1 MQYCSFG
8 VDVSAEG
15 EHSSAR
21 APSLSVVVPCY
32 NEEQVLV
39 ELHRR
44 LTLACRASVG
54 SDYEIVLINDGSRD
68 RSLAV
73 MHQLADRDRHV
84 IAVNLA
90 RNFGHE
96 LATTAGLA
104 FARGLRVLLIDADL
118 QDPPELLPQMMALLD
133 AGSDVVYGQ
142 RRRRDGETRFKTVTA
157 TAFYRLLQR
166 LADVEIPPDTGDFRL
181 MTRRAVDVLNRM
193 PEQHRFIRGMVSWI
207 GLRQTPLLYDRDPRF
222 AGETKYRPIKL
233 LSLAV
238 DAITGFSTIPLR
250 IASLLGLAMGA
261 ISLAML
267 VYTLGSWLLGV
278 AVTGWTSLSTILLI
292 VSSVQLF
299 VLGIFGEY
307 LGRMY
312 MQGKQRPL
320 FIVESI
326 YAAARTDLSPTS

>member
-118 QDPPELLPQMMALLD
+118 QDP
-133 AGSDVVYGQ
+133 
-142 RRRRDGETRFKTVTA
+142 RRRDGETRFKTVTA